1 MPQHNAH
8 VAHHVKG
15 RIRVRLPKAKRDISL
30 LESVQRAITP
40 MEGVDSVEI
49 NPATGSVVIHYDAA
63 KHEDFHAVL
72 SKHAEH
78 KDLFMLAPPEVGD
91 VDEMAKR
98 IEEEAEFLSER
109 SETAKAIVD
118 FFKGMNQQLKK
129 ATNNS
134 VDLQVL
140 LPLGLAVYAFFELE
154 ADVTTPLWVTLG
166 IFSFNSFMHL
176 HHPLPTTMEVEH
188 EELES
193 SQPGKEP
200 VKARRT
206 RRTIRKGGA

>member
-1 MPQHNAH
+1 M
-8 VAHHVKG
+8 
-15 RIRVRLPKAKRDISL
+15 
-30 LESVQRAITP
+30 LESVRRAISP
-40 MEGVDSVEI
+40 LEGVHAVDV
-49 NPATGSVVIHYDAA
+49 NPATGSVVIQYDAD
-63 KHEDFHAVL
+63 KHEDFHSVL
-72 SKHAEH
+72 AKHAAE
-78 KDLFMLAPPEVGD
+78 KDLFTLGAPELTD
-91 VDEMAKR
+91 VDEIAKR

-118 FFKGMNQQLKK
+118 FFKGLNQQLKK

-140 LPLGLAVYAFFELE
+140 LPLGLAAYAFFELE

-193 SQPGKEP
+193 ASPGQPP
-200 VKARRT
+200 VKAKRSRRM
-206 RRTIRKGGA
+206 IRKGGA